1 MADTTISYS
10 QIRNDFMTKYRKEI
24 LPIALKYEAERKM
37 YKRNGRF
44 FTFIFILLA
53 LICYSF
59 GLIFEFPECVKELI
73 PTLVGVF
80 LSMAFGSK
88 VFLKK
93 YFENKL
99 KAKIMPIVCSCF
111 DNLHW
116 NEGFYQD
123 SYLIL
128 DSNLVSN
135 FNQETY
141 DDIFTGSFKDVN
153 FEIIEAKFKYK
164 DTKDNKITV
173 FQGVIVKLDM
183 NKKFNG
189 HTVIRPNKFAHF
201 SPASHLRHTTLE
213 DVMFE
218 KNFDVYTNDEVE
230 ARYLITP
237 SFMERLNN
245 MKTAF
250 KAASVSCAF
259 YENHLFIGLHVIDDL
274 FSIGNLNVPLDDANQ
289 YFQMYDEILS
299 IVKLIDHFKLDQKI
313 GL

>member
-1 MADTTISYS
+1 
-10 QIRNDFMTKYRKEI
+10 
-24 LPIALKYEAERKM
+24 
-37 YKRNGRF
+37 
-44 FTFIFILLA
+44 
-53 LICYSF
+53 
-59 GLIFEFPECVKELI
+59 
-73 PTLVGVF
+73 
-80 LSMAFGSK
+80 
-88 VFLKK
+88 
-93 YFENKL
+93 
-99 KAKIMPIVCSCF
+99 MPIVCSCF

-153 FEIIEAKFKYK
+153 FEIIEANFKYK

-245 MKTAF
+245 MKTVFEAC
-250 KAASVSCAF
+250 SVSCAF
-259 YENHLFIGLHVIDDL
+259 YENYLLIGLNTCDL
-274 FSIGNLNVPLDDANQ
+274 FSIGNLNFIIFNFSISSFVAFLNGPP
-289 YFQMYDEILS
+289 DEVITRCLTS
-299 IVKLIDHFKLDQKI
+299 FLLFMH
-313 GL
+313 